1 MRPIAHARARR
12 TATLLP
18 LALSLAVAPALA
30 QGGAAADS
38 AGLVTV
44 LGRDTLALE
53 RWVRTPERVTAEAV
67 VRAPRTTLRRY
78 VLELASDGTMRR
90 FEERTFDPA
99 ASTDAP
105 LRTEVIERVEDG
117 WTRTVTQGDSV
128 RTARIDAPATALP
141 FVDLVHWPFELVL
154 MRAAGGA
161 ATTQP
166 LLAGGRALDFA
177 VAPAEAGGW
186 TLTHPLR
193 GPTAARVDA
202 SGRIVS
208 LDAAATTR
216 KVVVTR
222 VPWGDVEGPARRWAA
237 ADRAGGGV
245 GELSGRGREERTV
258 AGAEIVIDYGTPMKR
273 GRDIFGSVVRWG
285 ELWRTGA
292 NRATHLSTTRTLLLG
307 EPGGGALEVPPG
319 EYTLFSIPAPEGGV
333 LVVNR
338 QTGQNGTSY
347 DPAQDL
353 GRVAMRR
360 AALTEPVERFTIRAD
375 PAGEGGGVLRLLWD
389 TSEFTVP
396 FVVR

>member
-1 MRPIAHARARR
+1 MPPIVRI
-12 TATLLP
+12 LP
-18 LALSLAVAPALA
+18 LVLSLALAAAPARGQA
-30 QGGAAADS
+30 SAAADS

-53 RWVRTPERVTAEAV
+53 RWVRTPQRVTAEAV

-78 VLELASDGTMRR
+78 VLELEPDGTMRR

-99 ASTDAP
+99 RSTDAP
-105 LRTEVIERVEDG
+105 LRTEVFERAEDG
-117 WTRTVTQGDSV
+117 WTRTLTQGDSV
-128 RTARIDAPATALP
+128 RTARVEAPASALP

-202 SGRIVS
+202 QGRIVS

-222 VPWGDVEGPARRWAA
+222 VPWSDVEGPARRWAA

-258 AGAEIVIDYGTPMKR
+258 AGAQIVVDYGTPMKR
-273 GRDIFGSVVRWG
+273 GREIFGSVVRWG

-292 NRATHLSTTRTLLLG
+292 NRATHFSTTRTLLLG
-307 EPGGGALEVPPG
+307 EPGGATLEVPPG

-333 LVVNR
+333 LIVNR

-347 DPAQDL
+347 DPARDL
-353 GRVAMRR
+353 GRISMRR
-360 AALTEPVERFTIRAD
+360 ATVGEPVERFTIRVD
-375 PAGEGGGVLRLLWD
+375 PAGERGGVLRLLWD
-389 TSEFTVP
+389 TSELTVP